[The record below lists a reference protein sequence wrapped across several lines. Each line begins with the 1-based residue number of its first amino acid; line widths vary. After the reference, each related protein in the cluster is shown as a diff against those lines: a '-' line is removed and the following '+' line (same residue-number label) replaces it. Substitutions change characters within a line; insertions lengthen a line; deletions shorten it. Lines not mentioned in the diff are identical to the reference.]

1 MTILQ
6 SIILGII
13 QGLTEFL
20 PISSSAHLV
29 IVPYLLGWQ
38 IPASEEFI
46 FDVLVQVATL
56 VAVIVYFW
64 DDLVAIVRS
73 FLVNLWRRT
82 PFQDPQARLGWYL
95 ILASLPAGLIGLAL
109 KDLVEQ
115 AFDSPVATACFLF
128 VTAGLLVAAERI
140 GKRARP
146 LEQINWKDSLW
157 VGFAQALS
165 IFPGISRSGSTI
177 AAGMS
182 RDLERPAAARFSF
195 LMSVPVMLAAG
206 LLATKD
212 LLELAAT
219 PGTSG
224 GDLGSLLLVFIPGFI
239 ASGVVGYLA
248 IRWLLRYLIH
258 HPLYVFAIYC
268 TALGLLTLAV
278 SLIR

>member
-38 IPASEEFI
+38 IPPQQAFI
-46 FDVLVQVATL
+46 YDVLVQVATL
-56 VAVIVYFW
+56 IAVIVYFW
-64 DDLVAIVRS
+64 SDLMAIAQA
-73 FLVNLWRRT
+73 FLVNIWRRT
-82 PFQDPQARLGWYL
+82 PFQDPQSRLGWYL
-95 ILASLPAGLIGLAL
+95 ILASLPAGLIGLAI

-140 GKRARP
+140 GKRVRT
-146 LEQINWKDSLW
+146 LEQINWKDGLW
-157 VGFAQALS
+157 MGFAQALA

-212 LLELAAT
+212 LLELT
-219 PGTSG
+219 GQPGGS
-224 GDLGSLLLVFIPGFI
+224 DLNSLLLVFIPGFI

-248 IRWLLRYLIH
+248 IRWLLGYLIRH
-258 HPLYVFAIYC
+258 TLYVFAIYC
-268 TALGLLTLAV
+268 TGLGVLTLVV

>member
-115 AFDSPVATACFLF
+115 AFASPVATAGFLLLTP
-128 VTAGLLVAAERI
+128 VLLVIAEQV
-140 GKRARP
+140 GKRSRS
-146 LEQINWKDSLW
+146 LEAMNWMDALW
-157 VGFAQALS
+157 VGFGQALA
-165 IFPGISRSGSTI
+165 IFPGISRSGATI
-177 AAGMS
+177 AAGMT
-182 RDLERPAAARFSF
+182 RNLQRPAAARFAF
-195 LMSVPVMLAAG
+195 LISIPIMVAAG
-206 LLATKD
+206 LVAGLD
-212 LLELAAT
+212 LLNMPNFA
-219 PGTSG
+219 
-224 GDLGSLLLVFIPGFI
+224 SLLPVFIPGFI
-239 ASGVVGYLA
+239 AAGVTGYLT
-248 IRWLLRYLIH
+248 IRWLLGFLVRH
-258 HPLYVFAIYC
+258 SLYGFAIYC
-268 TALGLLTLAV
+268 VVVALIVFGV
-278 SLIR
+278 SAIR